1 MCNEINDYSIKAKQ
15 FQDMCERIF
24 RNRFPE
30 KKNYSKLKVSIEN
43 DNRIMFTIY
52 YYLGDNKYE
61 YYIFLIRKEGFMLIT
76 NFNEKD
82 LLDEVIEDVDYK
94 GIPQR
99 VFKFSNKTAGEQ
111 LLRVV

>member
-1 MCNEINDYSIKAKQ
+1 MDDYSIKAKQ

-24 RNRFPE
+24 KNRFPE
-30 KKNYSKLKVSIEN
+30 KKNYSKLKVSFVN
-43 DNRIMFTIY
+43 DKGLVFTIY

-61 YYIFLIRKEGFMLIT
+61 YYVFVMRQEGFMLIT
-76 NFNEKD
+76 EFNEKE
-82 LLDEVIEDVDYK
+82 LLDEVIEYIDYK

-111 LLRVV
+111 LLSFV